1 MARRTQLGTAI
12 ALVAT
17 AFLTGCTAS
26 APEAPGAPSGSPA
39 TTPAPAPTS
48 TGPVGPTGE
57 TTVLA
62 TGLEA
67 PWSILPLGDST
78 LISYR
83 DTGQIMELTIAG
95 DLREA
100 VVVPDVAAQGEG
112 GLLGLASRTV
122 ADTRWI
128 YAYLTTASDNRVI
141 RMPLDGS
148 PGSLSLGAAEVVISG
163 LEKAG
168 NHNGGRIA
176 FGPDGM
182 LYVTVGDAG
191 DPDNAQDQDSLNGK
205 ILRLTPVGE
214 VPQDNPFPGSPVYS
228 LGHRNPQGIAWSED
242 GRLWASE
249 FGQNTWDELN
259 LIEPGSNYGWP
270 VVEGAAANADYVDP
284 VFQWSTSD
292 ASPSGLTVVDNTLFM
307 AALRGEKLWSILDG
321 VHVPEGSVGLEGVI
335 SAQPFFDTEFG
346 RIRDVVPGPDGSL
359 WMITN
364 NTDGRGNPTPDDD
377 RLVEVTLSPLV
388 EG

>member
-1 MARRTQLGTAI
+1 MTSHIARPTVA
-12 ALVAT
+12 ALAAVLLLA
-17 AFLTGCTAS
+17 GCTKS
-26 APEAPGAPSGSPA
+26 EPQTQAPTGSPA
-39 TTPAPAPTS
+39 TTPAPAMPAGA
-48 TGPVGPTGE
+48 GPVAPTGE
-57 TTVLA
+57 TAVLA

-83 DTGQIMELTIAG
+83 DTGQIMERTIAG
-95 DLREA
+95 DLREVA
-100 VVVPDVAAQGEG
+100 VIADVDAGGEG
-112 GLLGLASRTV
+112 GLLGLASRKTGE
-122 ADTRWI
+122 TNWI
-128 YAYLTTASDNRVI
+128 YAYLTTDTDNRII
-141 RMPLDGS
+141 RMPLAGEL
-148 PGSLSLGAAEVVISG
+148 GSLTLGTAEVVLSG
-163 LEKAG
+163 LAKAS

-191 DPDNAQDQDSLNGK
+191 DPRSAQDPQSLNGK
-205 ILRLTPVGE
+205 ILRITPTGE
-214 VPQDNPFPGSPVYS
+214 VPQDNPFASPVYS
-228 LGHRNPQGIAWSED
+228 LGHRNPQGIAWTED
-242 GRLWASE
+242 GRMWASE

-259 LIEPGSNYGWP
+259 LIEPGANYGWP
-270 VVEGAAANADYVDP
+270 IVEGHGGNADYVDP
-284 VFQWSTSD
+284 VHQWSTSD

-321 VHVPEGSVGLEGVI
+321 VHVPEGSQGLEGVI
-335 SAQPFFDTEFG
+335 TANPFFAGEFG

-377 RLVEVTLSPLV
+377 RLIEVTLSPLV

>member
-1 MARRTQLGTAI
+1 
-12 ALVAT
+12 VA
-17 AFLTGCTAS
+17 
-26 APEAPGAPSGSPA
+26 
-39 TTPAPAPTS
+39 
-48 TGPVGPTGE
+48 PTGE

-62 TGLEA
+62 TGLDV

-95 DLREA
+95 DLREVA
-100 VVVPDVAAQGEG
+100 VVPGVDAVGEG
-112 GLLGLASRTV
+112 GLLGLAAREIGE
-122 ADTRWI
+122 TRWV
-128 YAYLTTASDNRVI
+128 YAYLTTREDNRVI
-141 RMPLDGS
+141 RMPLGGEL
-148 PGSLSLGAAEVVISG
+148 GSLTLGEAEVVLEG
-163 LEKAG
+163 LHKAG

-182 LYVTVGDAG
+182 LYITVGDAG
-191 DPDNAQDQDSLNGK
+191 DPGNAQDPASLNGK
-205 ILRLTPVGE
+205 ILRVTPTGE
-214 VPQDNPFPGSPVYS
+214 VPQDNPFASPVYS
-228 LGHRNPQGIAWSED
+228 LGHRNPQGIAWTDD
-242 GRLWASE
+242 GRMWASE

-259 LIEPGSNYGWP
+259 IIEPGKNYGWP
-270 VVEGAAANADYVDP
+270 IVEGHGGNADFVDP
-284 VFQWSTSD
+284 AFQWSTSD
-292 ASPSGLTVVDNTLFM
+292 ASPSGLTVIDNTLFM

-335 SAQPFFDTEFG
+335 SANPYFDGEFG
-346 RIRDVVPGPDGSL
+346 RIRDVVPGPDGTL

-377 RLVEVTLSPLV
+377 RLVQVTLSPLV

>member
-1 MARRTQLGTAI
+1 MARRSLLPVAAVLT
-12 ALVAT
+12 AT
-17 AFLTGCTAS
+17 ALLAGCTAGE
-26 APEAPGAPSGSPA
+26 PPTPTPTGSPA
-39 TTPAPAPTS
+39 TTPAPAPTGS
-48 TGPVGPTGE
+48 GPGAPTGE
-57 TTVLA
+57 TEVLA

-95 DLREA
+95 DLRQVA
-100 VVVPDVAAQGEG
+100 VVPGVDAQGEG
-112 GLLGLASRTV
+112 GLLGLASRKT
-122 ADTRWI
+122 DETNWI
-128 YAYLTTASDNRVI
+128 YAYLTTGTDNRVI
-141 RMPLDGS
+141 RMPLGGEL
-148 PGSLSLGAAEVVISG
+148 GSLSLGESEVVLAG
-163 LEKAG
+163 LAKAG

-191 DPDNAQDQDSLNGK
+191 DPGNAQDPASLNGK
-205 ILRLTPVGE
+205 ILRITPTGE
-214 VPQDNPFPGSPVYS
+214 VPQDNPFASPVYS
-228 LGHRNPQGIAWSED
+228 LGHRNPQGIAWGED
-242 GRLWASE
+242 GRMWASE

-270 VVEGAAANADYVDP
+270 IVEGHGGNADYVDP
-284 VFQWSTSD
+284 AFQWATSD

-307 AALRGEKLWSILDG
+307 AALRGQKLWSILDG

-335 SAQPFFDTEFG
+335 SAQPYFDGEFG

-377 RLVEVTLSPLV
+377 RLISVTLSPLI

>member
-1 MARRTQLGTAI
+1 MVQRNLLPAA
-12 ALVAT
+12 ALLAAT
-17 AFLTGCTAS
+17 ALLAGCTAS
-26 APEAPGAPSGSPA
+26 EPPRPTPSGSPA
-39 TTPAPAPTS
+39 TTPAPAPTGS
-48 TGPVGPTGE
+48 GPVAPTGE
-57 TTVLA
+57 TEVLA

-95 DLREA
+95 DLREVA
-100 VVVPDVAAQGEG
+100 VVPGVEAQGEG
-112 GLLGLASRTV
+112 GLLGLASRN
-122 ADTRWI
+122 ADETNWI
-128 YAYLTTASDNRVI
+128 YAYLTTDTDNRVI
-141 RMPLDGS
+141 RMPLGGEL
-148 PGSLSLGAAEVVISG
+148 GSLTFGEAEVVLAG

-191 DPDNAQDQDSLNGK
+191 DAGNAQDPSSLNGK
-205 ILRLTPVGE
+205 ILRITPTGE
-214 VPQDNPFPGSPVYS
+214 VPQDNPFASPVYS
-228 LGHRNPQGIAWSED
+228 LGHRNPQGIAWGED
-242 GRLWASE
+242 GRMWASE

-259 LIEPGSNYGWP
+259 IIEPGSNYGWP
-270 VVEGAAANADYVDP
+270 IVEGHGGNADYVDP
-284 VFQWSTSD
+284 AFQWATSD

-307 AALRGEKLWSILDG
+307 AALRGQKLWSILDG

-335 SAQPFFDTEFG
+335 SAQPYFDGEFG
-346 RIRDVVPGPDGSL
+346 RIRDVVPGPDGTL

-364 NTDGRGNPTPDDD
+364 NTDGRGNPIPDDD
-377 RLVEVTLSPLV
+377 RLISVTLSPLI

>member
-1 MARRTQLGTAI
+1 MGRRAWIPAAVVL
-12 ALVAT
+12 
-17 AFLTGCTAS
+17 TAS
-26 APEAPGAPSGSPA
+26 ALLVGCSTSEPTRPSPSGSPA
-39 TTPAPAPTS
+39 TTPAPAPTG
-48 TGPVGPTGE
+48 TGPVAPTGE

-62 TGLEA
+62 TGLDA

-83 DTGQIMELTIAG
+83 DTGQIMERTIAG
-95 DLREA
+95 DLREVA
-100 VVVPDVAAQGEG
+100 VVPGVDAQGEG
-112 GLLGLASRTV
+112 GLLGLASRKIDETNWV
-122 ADTRWI
+122 
-128 YAYLTTASDNRVI
+128 YAYLTANNDNRVI
-141 RMPLDGS
+141 RMPLSGEL
-148 PGSLSLGAAEVVISG
+148 GSLTLGGAEEVVTG
-163 LEKAG
+163 LAKAG

-182 LYVTVGDAG
+182 LYITVGDAG
-191 DPDNAQDQDSLNGK
+191 DPSNAQDPASLNGK
-205 ILRLTPVGE
+205 ILRVTPTGE
-214 VPQDNPFPGSPVYS
+214 VPQDNPFASPVYS
-228 LGHRNPQGIAWSED
+228 LGHRNPQGIAWTED
-242 GRLWASE
+242 GRMWASE

-259 LIEPGSNYGWP
+259 VIEPGSNYGWP
-270 VVEGAAANADYVDP
+270 IVEGHGGNADYVDP

-335 SAQPFFDTEFG
+335 SVQPYFDGEFG
-346 RIRDVVPGPDGSL
+346 RIRDVAPGPDGSL

-364 NTDGRGNPTPDDD
+364 NTDGRGNPIPDDD
-377 RLVEVTLSPLV
+377 RLVQVTLSPLV

>member
-1 MARRTQLGTAI
+1 MTRRMSSSA
-12 ALVAT
+12 ALALAT
-17 AFLTGCTAS
+17 AVLLAGCTTS
-26 APEAPGAPSGSPA
+26 EPQTPAPTGSPA
-39 TTPAPAPTS
+39 TTPAPEPTGA
-48 TGPVGPTGE
+48 GPVAPTGE
-57 TTVLA
+57 TIVLA

-95 DLREA
+95 DLREVA
-100 VVVPDVAAQGEG
+100 TLADVDAQGEG
-112 GLLGLASRTV
+112 GLLGLAARKT
-122 ADTRWI
+122 DETNWI
-128 YAYLTTASDNRVI
+128 YAYLTTDSDNRVI
-141 RMPLDGS
+141 RMPLVGTQGS
-148 PGSLSLGAAEVVISG
+148 FTLGEAEIVLSG
-163 LEKAG
+163 LAKAG

-191 DPDNAQDQDSLNGK
+191 DPGNAQDPQSLNGK
-205 ILRLTPVGE
+205 ILRITPTGD
-214 VPQDNPFPGSPVYS
+214 VPQDNPFASPVYS

-242 GRLWASE
+242 GRMWASE

-270 VVEGAAANADYVDP
+270 IAEGRGGNADYVDP
-284 VFQWSTSD
+284 VFQWSTGD
-292 ASPSGLTVVDNTLFM
+292 ASPSGLTVVDNTIFM

-321 VHVPEGSVGLEGVI
+321 VHVPEGSRGLEGII
-335 SAQPFFDTEFG
+335 SAEPFFSGEFG

-364 NTDGRGNPTPDDD
+364 NTDGRGNPTADDD
-377 RLVEVTLSPLV
+377 RLIQVTLSPLV

>member
-1 MARRTQLGTAI
+1 MASRVSLF
-12 ALVAT
+12 ALAAVSAGLLL
-17 AFLTGCTAS
+17 AGCTVS
-26 APEAPGAPSGSPA
+26 TPETPRSSGSPA
-39 TTPAPAPTS
+39 TTPAPAPTAA
-48 TGPVGPTGE
+48 GPVSPTGE
-57 TTVLA
+57 TTVIA
-62 TGLEA
+62 TGLQA

-100 VVVPDVAAQGEG
+100 ALIPDVDAQGEG
-112 GLLGLASRTV
+112 GLLGLASRKTGE
-122 ADTRWI
+122 TNWI
-128 YAYLTTASDNRVI
+128 YAYLTTESDNRVI
-141 RMPLDGS
+141 RMPLS
-148 PGSLSLGAAEVVISG
+148 GSLGSLALGSSEVVLSG

-191 DPDNAQDQDSLNGK
+191 NPANAQDPNSPNGK
-205 ILRLTPVGE
+205 ILRVTPTGD
-214 VPQDNPFPGSPVYS
+214 VPQDNPFPESPVYS
-228 LGHRNPQGIAWSED
+228 LGHRNPQGIAWGDD
-242 GRLWASE
+242 GRMWSSE

-259 LIEPGSNYGWP
+259 LIEAGSNYGWP
-270 VVEGAAANADYVDP
+270 AVEGQQGDQNFVDP
-284 VFQWSTSD
+284 VFQWSTRD

-321 VHVPEGSVGLEGVI
+321 VHVPEGSQGLEGVI
-335 SAQPFFDTEFG
+335 SAQPFFDGEFG
-346 RIRDVVPGPDGSL
+346 RIRDVVPGPNGTL
-359 WMITN
+359 WLITN
-364 NTDGRGNPTPDDD
+364 NTDGRGNPVPEDD
-377 RLVEVTLSPLV
+377 RLIEVTLSPLV

>member
-1 MARRTQLGTAI
+1 MARRI
-12 ALVAT
+12 AFSALAAASVALLL
-17 AFLTGCTAS
+17 AGCTVS
-26 APEAPGAPSGSPA
+26 EPQVPRSSGSPA

-48 TGPVGPTGE
+48 AGPVTPTGE

-100 VVVPDVAAQGEG
+100 AVLPDVEASGEG
-112 GLLGLASRTV
+112 GLLGLASRKTGE
-122 ADTRWI
+122 TNWI
-128 YAYLTTASDNRVI
+128 YAYLTTATDNRVL
-141 RMPLDGS
+141 RMPLSGS
-148 PGSLSLGAAEVVISG
+148 LGSLSLGTAEVVLDG

-191 DPDNAQDQDSLNGK
+191 NPESSQDPDSRNGK
-205 ILRLTPVGE
+205 ILRVTPTGE
-214 VPQDNPFPGSPVYS
+214 VPQDNPFPESPVYS

-242 GRLWASE
+242 GRMWSSE

-259 LIEPGSNYGWP
+259 LIEAGSNYGWP
-270 VVEGAAANADYVDP
+270 VVEGQQGNPDFVDP
-284 VFQWSTSD
+284 VFQWSTRD
-292 ASPSGLTVVDNTLFM
+292 ASPSGLAVVDNTLFM

-321 VHVPEGSVGLEGVI
+321 VHVPEGSTGLEGVI
-335 SAQPFFDTEFG
+335 SAEPFFDGEFG
-346 RIRDVVPGPDGSL
+346 RIRDVVPGPDGTL
-359 WMITN
+359 WLITN
-364 NTDGRGNPTPDDD
+364 NTDGRGNPMPDDD
-377 RLVEVTLSPLV
+377 RLVEVTLSPLTA
-388 EG
+388 G